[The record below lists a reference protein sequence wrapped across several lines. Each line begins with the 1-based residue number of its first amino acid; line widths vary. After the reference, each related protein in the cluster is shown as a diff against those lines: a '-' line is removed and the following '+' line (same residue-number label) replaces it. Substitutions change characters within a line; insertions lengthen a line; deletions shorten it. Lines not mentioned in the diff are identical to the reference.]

1 MTDFTPDYLNIDYN
15 TLVAK
20 FKEQLAQGDIFRDYD
35 FEGAN
40 ITVLLELMAY
50 HGDLNT
56 YFINKIAKN
65 VYMETADIYECVNR
79 LARQVG
85 YEPKG
90 VRGSRGTLTVTVS
103 SDICSGGNA
112 KYQVEPWVQFNSG
125 RSTEDGDPINFAT
138 TASLSVPCSGSSTTF
153 GIPIRQGIVTTIS
166 NFTGKDL
173 IDNELLLPISY
184 AYDDDLS
191 DDLPSIQVEIN
202 DVEWLRV
209 GDFYTNLIPPVDDNV
224 YMFVYDRYER
234 NKLVFNSSRNV
245 PAIEDVIDI
254 TVLDSLGEDGNIAA
268 DSEDDT
274 WTIVDTNFI
283 EFLPDTGGSEFIDN
297 STITLS
303 LSGTT
308 TGGDGPE
315 TITEIKNNSQS
326 ALRAQF
332 RNVTENDYNSHLS
345 SRSDVIRATAWG
357 EQDIAPSGSI
367 ELYNLVRISVIP
379 EVYGTSTITTS
390 SGPLITWPTLVSP
403 QVGTDWGKTGTVLV
417 PSAYSPAWE
426 QELLLYLRPRKVISH
441 YEQFIVPDLVY
452 FTYEI
457 GLRIKRLATFTDVQ
471 TDVLN
476 KLIYYF
482 RAQNQE
488 FASIMNFNDILE
500 YIMDPTEVSPDSDF
514 AQVENIRN
522 FNMRDIN
529 SNKFIYET
537 NQIGNYP
544 YYLSADLDVQ
554 RDNNLRETQLGL
566 NQFPVLSPE
575 SVSIIQET

>member
-1 MTDFTPDYLNIDYN
+1 MTGFSPDYLNIDYN

-50 HGDLNT
+50 HGDLNV

-65 VYMETADIYECVNR
+65 TYMETADIYECVNR

-90 VRGSRGTLTVTVS
+90 IRGSQGTLTVNVS
-103 SDICSGGNA
+103 SSICSGGGE
-112 KYQVEPWVQFNSG
+112 YQVQPWVQFNSG

-138 TASLSVPCSGSSTTF
+138 TASLTAPCSGSSTTF
-153 GIPIRQGIVTTIS
+153 GVPIRQGIVTEIF
-166 NFTGKDL
+166 NYTGDDL

-191 DDLPSIQVEIN
+191 DDLPSIQVAIN
-202 DVEWLRV
+202 GVEWLRV
-209 GDFYTNLIPPVDDNV
+209 SDFYTDLIPPVNDNV

-234 NKLVFNSSRNV
+234 NKLVFNTSRNV
-245 PAIEDVIDI
+245 PAVEDTIDI
-254 TVLDSLGEDGNIAA
+254 IVLDSLGEDGNIAA
-268 DSEDDT
+268 DAEDNT

-283 EFLPDTGGSEFIDN
+283 EFHPDIGSSFFIDN
-297 STITLS
+297 STVTIS

-345 SRSDVIRATAWG
+345 SRSDIIRATAWG
-357 EQDIAPSGSI
+357 EQDVAPSGSI

-390 SGPLITWPTLVSP
+390 SGPLITWPTEVTP
-403 QVGTDWGKTGTVLV
+403 QVGTDWDTTGTVLV

-452 FTYEI
+452 FTFEI
-457 GLRIKRLATFTDVQ
+457 GLRITRLSTFTDVQ
-471 TDVLN
+471 TDVLD
-476 KLIYYF
+476 KLIYFF

-488 FASIMNFNDILE
+488 FASIMNFNNVVE
-500 YIMDPTEVSPDSDF
+500 YIMDPTQVSSDNDF

-529 SNKFIYET
+529 VNKFIYPT

-544 YYLSADLDVQ
+544 YYLSPDLDDQ
-554 RDNNLRETQLGL
+554 RDNNLRKMQLGL

>member
-1 MTDFTPDYLNIDYN
+1 
-15 TLVAK
+15 
-20 FKEQLAQGDIFRDYD
+20 
-35 FEGAN
+35 
-40 ITVLLELMAY
+40 
-50 HGDLNT
+50 
-56 YFINKIAKN
+56 
-65 VYMETADIYECVNR
+65 
-79 LARQVG
+79 
-85 YEPKG
+85 
-90 VRGSRGTLTVTVS
+90 
-103 SDICSGGNA
+103 
-112 KYQVEPWVQFNSG
+112 
-125 RSTEDGDPINFAT
+125 
-138 TASLSVPCSGSSTTF
+138 
-153 GIPIRQGIVTTIS
+153 
-166 NFTGKDL
+166 
-173 IDNELLLPISY
+173 
-184 AYDDDLS
+184 
-191 DDLPSIQVEIN
+191 
-202 DVEWLRV
+202 
-209 GDFYTNLIPPVDDNV
+209 
-224 YMFVYDRYER
+224 MFVYDRYER

>member
-1 MTDFTPDYLNIDYN
+1 MTGFSPDYLNIDYN

-50 HGDLNT
+50 HGDLNV

-65 VYMETADIYECVNR
+65 TYMETADIYECVNR

-90 VRGSRGTLTVTVS
+90 IRGSQGTLTVNVS
-103 SDICSGGNA
+103 SSICSGGGE
-112 KYQVEPWVQFNSG
+112 YQVQPWVQFNSG

-138 TASLSVPCSGSSTTF
+138 TASLTAPCSGSSTTF
-153 GIPIRQGIVTTIS
+153 GVPIRQGIVTEIF
-166 NFTGKDL
+166 NYTGDDL

-191 DDLPSIQVEIN
+191 DDLPSIQVAIN
-202 DVEWLRV
+202 GVEWLRV
-209 GDFYTNLIPPVDDNV
+209 SDFYTDLIPPVNDNV

-234 NKLVFNSSRNV
+234 NKLVFNTSRNV
-245 PAIEDVIDI
+245 PAVEDTIDI
-254 TVLDSLGEDGNIAA
+254 IVLDSLGEDGNIAA
-268 DSEDDT
+268 DAEDNT

-283 EFLPDTGGSEFIDN
+283 EFHPDIGSSFFIDN
-297 STITLS
+297 STVTIS

-345 SRSDVIRATAWG
+345 SRSEIIRATAWG
-357 EQDIAPSGSI
+357 EQDVAPSGSI

-390 SGPLITWPTLVSP
+390 SGPLITWPTEVTP
-403 QVGTDWGKTGTVLV
+403 QVGTDWDTTGTVLV

-452 FTYEI
+452 FTFEI
-457 GLRIKRLATFTDVQ
+457 GLRITRLSTFTDVQ
-471 TDVLN
+471 TDVLD
-476 KLIYYF
+476 KLIYFF

-488 FASIMNFNDILE
+488 FASIMNFNNVVE
-500 YIMDPTEVSPDSDF
+500 YIMDPTQVSSDNDF

-529 SNKFIYET
+529 VNKFIYPT

-544 YYLSADLDVQ
+544 YYLSPDLDDQ
-554 RDNNLRETQLGL
+554 RDNNLRKMQLGL